1 MDPEK
6 WGPRAEEA
14 FQRLKRMSTTAPVLT
29 MPDPQ
34 LQFIVEVDASNEGVG
49 AVLSQRSPQDQ
60 RIHPCA
66 FLSCKLSPAERNYDI
81 GNRELLAIKVALEE
95 WRHWLEGA
103 EQPFI
108 VWTNHK
114 NLEYLRK
121 DVAEYIAACSV
132 CARGKSVEAGP
143 GGVAPAPATTGITTM
158 VTLNAGLHHG
168 SASVERGNTVVLTV
182 VVDRFLKMT
191 HFIPLTKL
199 PSTKETAS
207 VIINHIFRIHG
218 LPTDIVSDRGPQFIS
233 GFWKEFCQPLDA
245 TVSLSSGYLVTW
257 LPSGAGPKG
266 HCRGPPGN
274 SPLTFSLHPVHI
286 GLYILHEQLPPPE
299 VLDTAVVGCVSEG
312 NDCEYRKVIMDFVD
326 WCELNHLQVSA
337 SKTKEIVIDFSRKPS
352 SNIAPLNNQGLD
364 IERARTYKYLDVH
377 LNNKLDWTDNTDSLY
392 KRVICW
398 GRCSEQ
404 DKKRLN
410 RLIERASSVCGSLL
424 DSIEVMGERRALAKL
439 STIMDNTSHPLH
451 QTVGAL
457 SSSFNNRLRHPRC
470 RKELASA
477 DQSHSAPFSSENE
490 AQGGDSAA
498 WQCIPPP
505 STSPSVETPAHPPSS
520 QPTSRTRSR
529 PASQN
534 TSIPSSKRTK
544 KKSSKPA
551 HMRRNIRKLLREHQ
565 LEAVTKAAQQD
576 ELERRQRLEQQR
588 KHDFPVPLL
597 PKYTIGDVTKHVSSS
612 LASTASQ
619 QEVKLLRQEVVFLD
633 SSSTGISEDDSKTNL
648 PTSAITEHAHKTD
661 VIDLSTNVDN
671 HIKSESISDGEESER
686 SGAHTNDTL
695 NQPDFQG
702 KVLVN
707 LNHSAAE
714 SDIFLSPQLA
724 RAVKPHQ
731 IGGIRFL
738 YDNLVESVE
747 QFSSST
753 GFGCILAHSMGLGKT
768 LQVISFIDILFRH
781 TQAHT
786 VLAIVPVN
794 TLQNWLCEFNT
805 WVPPPEALCPDTDLE
820 LVMPRTFKVHI
831 LNDEHRNT
839 TSRAKVVEDWVK
851 DGGVLLMGY
860 EMYRLLSLK
869 KSFVAGRKKNKKST
883 GPVAIDLDEED
894 RQQELLKGI
903 ERALA
908 QPGPDVVIC
917 DEGHRIK
924 NCHASTSQA
933 LKNIRTRRR
942 VVLTGYPL
950 QNNLIEYWCMV
961 DFVRP
966 DFLGTR
972 QEFSNMFERPILNG
986 QCVDST
992 PQDIQLMR
1000 YRSHV
1005 LHSLLE
1011 GFVQRRG
1018 HDVLN
1023 DQLPSKEEH
1032 VILVRLSP
1040 LQRALYTEFMNRFK
1054 EAGNSGWLSLNP
1066 LKAFCVC
1073 CKIWNHP
1080 DVLYEA
1086 IQKENLA
1093 SDQDLDLDDI
1103 TSTGPGRCPTTP
1115 NQKSKSLENPN
1126 SIGGLSLHQLQEKAS
1141 QVITYEWAKDIM
1153 CNYTPGI
1160 LENSAKMVLLFHL
1173 IEESI
1178 KKGDKLLIFSQSLS
1192 TLSII
1197 EGFLAK
1203 RPVPLSPNT
1212 SSRDKPNQNWVRNL
1226 NYYRLDG
1233 GTTTSERERLINQF
1247 NDPSNTSA
1255 WVFLLSTRAGCL
1267 GVNLIG
1273 ANRVVVFDASWNPCH
1288 DAQAV
1293 CRVYRYGQRKPCHIY
1308 RLVCDFTLEKKIY
1321 DRQISKQGMSDR
1333 VVDDLNPVLTFT
1345 RREVESLLHFVEEE
1359 PDPSQ
1364 VHLRPQEN
1372 MEGVLRKALHLYPHL
1387 ITKQPFP
1394 HESLLIDRRELKL
1407 SSTEKKA
1414 AKKGYEEEKRASV
1427 PYTRPSYAHYYPAS
1441 DQSLTNI
1448 PAFSQRNW
1456 RPPPRTEE
1464 KTVASVKPVD
1474 SSPVPM
1480 MPRQASAGS
1489 APGDESSG
1497 SSLEGF
1503 PVNCLQKAGVFVQ
1516 RIVTTTDIVIP
1527 CTNSSTDVQAR
1538 VTAGESIHVI
1548 RGTKDSQAPPEDV
1561 STNGSNGC
1569 LPSDWKQQVHSKTVP
1584 RPLSPDSPEI
1594 ISELQRYTDGTGT
1607 SATVGSIVLSE
1618 RAAENK
1624 LPSIKL
1630 IQTNGSSG
1638 SSFASGNMSQHDASV
1653 TNLIHPNLDI
1663 TAAQD
1668 LRTGSKRKAST
1679 PSLDE
1684 QSSKQLFAS
1693 KQSSVPLALKG
1704 FPIPRG
1710 YSLPS
1715 LGLTCSMLDGSL
1727 RHPLFMGAGSS
1738 YFQRPHTQLGDLSYM
1753 YPDLFGFG
1761 GASTV
1766 PTSSSSSSTTTTT
1779 TAVSSSSSSSS
1790 SASVTAVSSVP
1801 GALPPFMLS
1810 PSMVGMAGMLPPGF
1824 PLSYSPSLASFYTG
1838 SMLPGSLPGTAAT
1851 PGPAGAS
1858 FLSQYPLT
1866 AASSSSSSSPSSF
1879 SPSARSEGYRGPV
1892 LVNSGNVSSASNS
1905 DDDNDVT
1912 EVRRK

>member
-1 MDPEK
+1 MSD
-6 WGPRAEEA
+6 EE
-14 FQRLKRMSTTAPVLT
+14 
-29 MPDPQ
+29 
-34 LQFIVEVDASNEGVG
+34 E
-49 AVLSQRSPQDQ
+49 
-60 RIHPCA
+60 
-66 FLSCKLSPAERNYDI
+66 
-81 GNRELLAIKVALEE
+81 
-95 WRHWLEGA
+95 
-103 EQPFI
+103 
-108 VWTNHK
+108 
-114 NLEYLRK
+114 
-121 DVAEYIAACSV
+121 
-132 CARGKSVEAGP
+132 
-143 GGVAPAPATTGITTM
+143 
-158 VTLNAGLHHG
+158 
-168 SASVERGNTVVLTV
+168 
-182 VVDRFLKMT
+182 
-191 HFIPLTKL
+191 
-199 PSTKETAS
+199 
-207 VIINHIFRIHG
+207 
-218 LPTDIVSDRGPQFIS
+218 
-233 GFWKEFCQPLDA
+233 
-245 TVSLSSGYLVTW
+245 
-257 LPSGAGPKG
+257 
-266 HCRGPPGN
+266 
-274 SPLTFSLHPVHI
+274 
-286 GLYILHEQLPPPE
+286 EQLN
-299 VLDTAVVGCVSEG
+299 G
-312 NDCEYRKVIMDFVD
+312 
-326 WCELNHLQVSA
+326 
-337 SKTKEIVIDFSRKPS
+337 
-352 SNIAPLNNQGLD
+352 
-364 IERARTYKYLDVH
+364 
-377 LNNKLDWTDNTDSLY
+377 
-392 KRVICW
+392 
-398 GRCSEQ
+398 
-404 DKKRLN
+404 KKR
-410 RLIERASSVCGSLL
+410 EREICYIT
-424 DSIEVMGERRALAKL
+424 DEDE
-439 STIMDNTSHPLH
+439 DNDGDDEDEGIP
-451 QTVGAL
+451 
-457 SSSFNNRLRHPRC
+457 
-470 RKELASA
+470 
-477 DQSHSAPFSSENE
+477 DQSHGAPFSSENE

-498 WQCIPPP
+498 WQCTPPP
-505 STSPSVETPAHPPSS
+505 STSPSGETPAHPPPS
-520 QPTSRTRSR
+520 QPTPRPRSR
-529 PASQN
+529 PASQ
-534 TSIPSSKRTK
+534 SPSPPSALTGTK
-544 KKSSKPA
+544 KRSSKPA

-576 ELERRQRLEQQR
+576 ELERRRRLEQQR
-588 KHDFPVPLL
+588 KQDFPVPLL
-597 PKYTIGDVTKHVSSS
+597 PEYTTGDVTKHVSSS
-612 LASTASQ
+612 SASTASQ
-619 QEVKLLRQEVVFLD
+619 QEVKSVRQEVICLD
-633 SSSTGISEDDSKTNL
+633 TSSTGISEDDCKTNV
-648 PTSAITEHAHKTD
+648 PTSATTEHTHKTD
-661 VIDLSTNVDN
+661 VIDLSSSEDDTIVPVSN
-671 HIKSESISDGEESER
+671 ESINEEEESEP
-686 SGAHTNDTL
+686 SGAHANDAL
-695 NQPDFQG
+695 NQPDAEG
-702 KVLVN
+702 RVLVN
-707 LNHSAAE
+707 LNHPGAE
-714 SDIFLSPQLA
+714 EDIFLSPQLA

-747 QFSSST
+747 RFSSSS

-768 LQVISFIDILFRH
+768 LQVISFIDVLFKH

-794 TLQNWLCEFNT
+794 TLQNWLSEFNM
-805 WVPPPEALCPDTDLE
+805 WVPPPEALPPDTNPG
-820 LVMPRTFKVHI
+820 LVTPRTFKVHI
-831 LNDEHRNT
+831 LNDEHKNT
-839 TSRAKVVEDWVK
+839 TTRAKVVEDWAR

-869 KSFVAGRKKNKKST
+869 KSFVAGRKKKSKKT
-883 GPVAIDLDEED
+883 MRPVVIDLDEED

-908 QPGPDVVIC
+908 RPGPDVVIC

-1018 HDVLN
+1018 HDVLR

-1040 LQRALYTEFMNRFK
+1040 LQRALYTEFMNRFR
-1054 EAGNSGWLSLNP
+1054 EAGNTGWLSLNP

-1086 IQKENLA
+1086 LQKENLA

-1103 TSTGPGRCPTTP
+1103 TSTGPARCPTAP
-1115 NQKSKSLENPN
+1115 NQKSKPLENPN
-1126 SIGGLSLHQLQEKAS
+1126 PIGGLSLNQLQEKAN

-1153 CNYTPGI
+1153 CDYKPGM

-1178 KKGDKLLIFSQSLS
+1178 RKGDKLLVFSQSLS
-1192 TLSII
+1192 TLTVI
-1197 EGFLAK
+1197 EDFLAK
-1203 RPVPLSPNT
+1203 RPVPPSPNT
-1212 SSRDKPNQNWVRNL
+1212 SSRDRPNQNWVRNV

-1233 GTTTSERERLINQF
+1233 STTASERERLINQF
-1247 NDPSNTSA
+1247 NDPSNTTA

-1364 VHLRPQEN
+1364 VQLQPQDS
-1372 MEGVLRKALHLYPHL
+1372 MEGVLGKALHFYPHL

-1394 HESLLIDRRELKL
+1394 HESLLIDRREMKL
-1407 SSTEKKA
+1407 SSAEKKA

-1456 RPPPRTEE
+1456 RPPPRAEE
-1464 KTVASVKPVD
+1464 KPVASVRPVQ
-1474 SSPVPM
+1474 STPVPM

-1489 APGDESSG
+1489 AAGDDSSG
-1497 SSLEGF
+1497 SSLGGF

-1527 CTNSSTDVQAR
+1527 GTNSSTDVQAR
-1538 VTAGESIHVI
+1538 ITAGESIHII
-1548 RGTKDSQAPPEDV
+1548 RGTKGTYIRTSDGRIFAIRAANKAKTAEESTTAPPKDSQAQPEEV

-1569 LPSDWKQQVHSKTVP
+1569 LSPDRKQQVSAKPLP

-1594 ISELQRYTDGTGT
+1594 ISELQRYTSGAGAGTTG
-1607 SATVGSIVLSE
+1607 GSGAPPESNMNNPPPTRPV
-1618 RAAENK
+1618 
-1624 LPSIKL
+1624 
-1630 IQTNGSSG
+1630 QTNGSG
-1638 SSFASGNMSQHDASV
+1638 GNLSHHDASV
-1653 TNLIHPNLDI
+1653 TNVIQPNMDA

-1684 QSSKQLFAS
+1684 RPSKQPSAG
-1693 KQSSVPLALKG
+1693 KRSSAPLASQG
-1704 FPIPRG
+1704 FPFTGG
-1710 YSLPS
+1710 YGLPPLGLNPAMLGGS
-1715 LGLTCSMLDGSL
+1715 LG
-1727 RHPLFMGAGSS
+1727 HPLFMGAGSP
-1738 YFQRPHTQLGDLSYM
+1738 YFQPPHSQLGDPSYM

-1761 GASTV
+1761 GASGV
-1766 PTSSSSSSTTTTT
+1766 PTSSSSTTTTS
-1779 TAVSSSSSSSS
+1779 TAVSSSSPSSS
-1790 SASVTAVSSVP
+1790 SASVKAASSVP

-1810 PSMVGMAGMLPPGF
+1810 PSMAGMAGMLPPGF
-1824 PLSYSPSLASFYTG
+1824 PLSYSQSLASLYTG
-1838 SMLPGSLPGTAAT
+1838 SMLPGGLPGPAAT

-1858 FLSQYPLT
+1858 FLSQYPPT
-1866 AASSSSSSSPSSF
+1866 AASGSSSSSPSSF
-1879 SPSARSEGYRGPV
+1879 SPSARSEGHRGPV
-1892 LVNSGNVSSASNS
+1892 LVNGGNLSSASSS
-1905 DDDNDVT
+1905 DDDDDVI
-1912 EVRRK
+1912 EVRGQ

>member
-1 MDPEK
+1 M
-6 WGPRAEEA
+6 
-14 FQRLKRMSTTAPVLT
+14 L
-29 MPDPQ
+29 
-34 LQFIVEVDASNEGVG
+34 
-49 AVLSQRSPQDQ
+49 
-60 RIHPCA
+60 
-66 FLSCKLSPAERNYDI
+66 
-81 GNRELLAIKVALEE
+81 
-95 WRHWLEGA
+95 
-103 EQPFI
+103 
-108 VWTNHK
+108 
-114 NLEYLRK
+114 
-121 DVAEYIAACSV
+121 
-132 CARGKSVEAGP
+132 
-143 GGVAPAPATTGITTM
+143 
-158 VTLNAGLHHG
+158 
-168 SASVERGNTVVLTV
+168 
-182 VVDRFLKMT
+182 
-191 HFIPLTKL
+191 
-199 PSTKETAS
+199 
-207 VIINHIFRIHG
+207 
-218 LPTDIVSDRGPQFIS
+218 
-233 GFWKEFCQPLDA
+233 
-245 TVSLSSGYLVTW
+245 
-257 LPSGAGPKG
+257 
-266 HCRGPPGN
+266 
-274 SPLTFSLHPVHI
+274 
-286 GLYILHEQLPPPE
+286 
-299 VLDTAVVGCVSEG
+299 
-312 NDCEYRKVIMDFVD
+312 
-326 WCELNHLQVSA
+326 
-337 SKTKEIVIDFSRKPS
+337 
-352 SNIAPLNNQGLD
+352 
-364 IERARTYKYLDVH
+364 
-377 LNNKLDWTDNTDSLY
+377 
-392 KRVICW
+392 
-398 GRCSEQ
+398 
-404 DKKRLN
+404 
-410 RLIERASSVCGSLL
+410 LL
-424 DSIEVMGERRALAKL
+424 DESE
-439 STIMDNTSHPLH
+439 
-451 QTVGAL
+451 
-457 SSSFNNRLRHPRC
+457 SF
-470 RKELASA
+470 A

-498 WQCIPPP
+498 WQCTPPP
-505 STSPSVETPAHPPSS
+505 STSPSGETPAHPPPS
-520 QPTSRTRSR
+520 QPASRPRSR
-529 PASQN
+529 SASQ
-534 TSIPSSKRTK
+534 SPSPPSTLMGPKKR
-544 KKSSKPA
+544 SSKPA

-576 ELERRQRLEQQR
+576 ELERRRRLEQQS
-588 KHDFPVPLL
+588 KQDFPVPLL
-597 PKYTIGDVTKHVSSS
+597 PEYTTGDVTNHVSSS
-612 LASTASQ
+612 SASTASQ
-619 QEVKLLRQEVVFLD
+619 QEVKSVRQGVICLD
-633 SSSTGISEDDSKTNL
+633 SSSTGVSEDDSKTNV
-648 PTSAITEHAHKTD
+648 PTSATTESTHKAD
-661 VIDLSTNVDN
+661 VIDLSSGEDDAIIHVS
-671 HIKSESISDGEESER
+671 SESAIEEEESEP
-686 SGAHTNDTL
+686 SGAHANDVL
-695 NQPDFQG
+695 NRPDTQG
-702 KVLVN
+702 RVLVN
-707 LNHSAAE
+707 VNHPSTE
-714 SDIFLSPQLA
+714 KDIFLSPQLA

-747 QFSSST
+747 RFSSSN

-768 LQVISFIDILFRH
+768 LQVISFIDVLFRN

-794 TLQNWLCEFNT
+794 TLQNWLSEFNT
-805 WVPPPEALCPDTDLE
+805 WVPPPEAIPPDTDPGL
-820 LVMPRTFKVHI
+820 LTPRAFKVHI
-831 LNDEHRNT
+831 LNDEHKNT
-839 TSRAKVVEDWVK
+839 TTRAKVVEDWAR

-869 KSFVAGRKKNKKST
+869 KSFVAGRKKKSKKTT
-883 GPVAIDLDEED
+883 GPVVIDLDEED

-908 QPGPDVVIC
+908 RPGPDVVIC

-992 PQDIQLMR
+992 PQDVQLMR

-1018 HDVLN
+1018 HDVLK

-1040 LQRALYTEFMNRFK
+1040 LQRALYTEFMNRFR
-1054 EAGNSGWLSLNP
+1054 EAGNTGWLSLNP

-1086 IQKENLA
+1086 LQKENMA

-1103 TSTGPGRCPTTP
+1103 TSTGPARCPTTP
-1115 NQKSKSLENPN
+1115 NQKSKPLENPN
-1126 SIGGLSLHQLQEKAS
+1126 PIGGLSLNQLQEKAN

-1153 CNYTPGI
+1153 YDYKPGM

-1173 IEESI
+1173 IEESVRN
-1178 KKGDKLLIFSQSLS
+1178 GDKILVFSQSLS
-1192 TLSII
+1192 TLTVI
-1197 EGFLAK
+1197 EDFLAK
-1203 RPVPLSPNT
+1203 RPVPPSPNT
-1212 SSRDKPNQNWVRNL
+1212 ASRDRPNQNWVRNL

-1233 GTTTSERERLINQF
+1233 STTASERERLINQF

-1364 VHLRPQEN
+1364 VQLQPQDSLES
-1372 MEGVLRKALHLYPHL
+1372 VLMRALHLYPHL

-1407 SSTEKKA
+1407 SKAEKKA

-1464 KTVASVKPVD
+1464 KPVASVRPVQ
-1474 SSPVPM
+1474 STPVPM

-1489 APGDESSG
+1489 APGNDSSG
-1497 SSLEGF
+1497 SSLGGF

-1527 CTNSSTDVQAR
+1527 GTHSSTDVQAR
-1538 VTAGESIHVI
+1538 ITAGESIHII
-1548 RGTKDSQAPPEDV
+1548 RGTKGTYIRSSDGRIFAIRAANKAKTAEESTTAPPKDSQALPEEV

-1569 LPSDWKQQVHSKTVP
+1569 LSPDRKQQVPSKPVP

-1594 ISELQRYTDGTGT
+1594 ISELQRYTGGTGAGT
-1607 SATVGSIVLSE
+1607 TAGSGAQPESNMNNLPN
-1618 RAAENK
+1618 AK
-1624 LPSIKL
+1624 LA
-1630 IQTNGSSG
+1630 QTNSSSG
-1638 SSFASGNMSQHDASV
+1638 SSFASGNMSHHDASV
-1653 TNLIHPNLDI
+1653 TNVIQPNMDA

-1679 PSLDE
+1679 PSLE
-1684 QSSKQLFAS
+1684 ERPS
-1693 KQSSVPLALKG
+1693 KQSSADKHSSAPLATQG
-1704 FPIPRG
+1704 FPFTG
-1710 YSLPS
+1710 AYGLPPLGLNPAMLGGS
-1715 LGLTCSMLDGSL
+1715 LG
-1727 RHPLFMGAGSS
+1727 HPLFMGAGSP
-1738 YFQRPHTQLGDLSYM
+1738 YFQPPHTQLGDPSYM
-1753 YPDLFGFG
+1753 YPDLFGFS
-1761 GASTV
+1761 GASAV
-1766 PTSSSSSSTTTTT
+1766 PTSSSSSCSTTTTAA
-1779 TAVSSSSSSSS
+1779 AVSSSSSS
-1790 SASVTAVSSVP
+1790 SASVKAASSVP

-1824 PLSYSPSLASFYTG
+1824 PLSYSQSLASLYTG
-1838 SMLPGSLPGTAAT
+1838 SMLPGGLPGPAAT

-1858 FLSQYPLT
+1858 FLSQYPPT
-1866 AASSSSSSSPSSF
+1866 AASGSSSSSPSSF
-1879 SPSARSEGYRGPV
+1879 SPSARSEGHRGPV
-1892 LVNSGNVSSASNS
+1892 LMNGGNVSSASSS
-1905 DDDNDVT
+1905 DDDDDVI
-1912 EVRRK
+1912 EVRGQ